1 MALLNIST
9 TRIVYLWAALFLVL
23 GIMSATFPSCRAAG
37 LSGFNCC
44 QENKAPPL
52 LAEID
57 CRQYANCKPYGCLLA
72 CRGRGY
78 TGIGNHCIINKKNFF
93 KDQCCCDKDPIPP
106 LV

>member
-1 MALLNIST
+1 MALLKIST

-23 GIMSATFPSCRAAG
+23 GIMSATFPSCRAAS

-44 QENKAPPL
+44 QENKAPPP

-57 CRQYANCKPYGCLLA
+57 CRQYA
-72 CRGRGY
+72 RGG
-78 TGIGNHCIINKKNFF
+78 GGGGGGSHCIINKKNFF